1 METIFERQSGERE
14 FISKL
19 NEKAKKSLKEY
30 SIKMDDFADYGEE
43 NIKKDKELVVHLKQ
57 KHKKENSSEEKE
69 AKILADILEAI
80 ILEESELSNWLGENT
95 STIKASDYD
104 DYVNGIDAIIEFEEE
119 TTTNHAALGIDA
131 TFSKDIHKKFNRIKK
146 EIEDG
151 VLAEAKYFS
160 SSFIKGRHKQ
170 IPRLVIGADVK
181 TIKELGE
188 LWLDKDSKTEG
199 RKREVKKALED
210 HPLQFQILKQMIL
223 EAETFKEYAKK
234 IGQVEI
240 AGIYERLGN
249 IIKNIY
255 DNKKKQQTDTGLYD
269 DMFGN
274 IKDNLKSFE

>member
-1 METIFERQSGERE
+1 METNFEKQSVDRE
-14 FISKL
+14 FIKKL

-30 SIKMDDFADYGEE
+30 SISMDDFIDYGEE
-43 NIKKDKELVVHLKQ
+43 NIKKDNELIARLKE
-57 KHKKENSSEEKE
+57 KHQKENSSEEKG

-119 TTTNHAALGIDA
+119 TTTNHVALGIDA
-131 TFSKDIHKKFNRIKK
+131 TFSKDIHKKFDRIKK

-188 LWLDKDSKTEG
+188 LWLDKDSQTEG
-199 RKREVKKALED
+199 RKGEVKKALEK
-210 HPLQFQILKQMIL
+210 HPMQFQILKQMII
-223 EAETFKEYAKK
+223 EAEAFKHYSEK
-234 IGQVEI
+234 IKQTEI
-240 AGIYERLGN
+240 AGIYEKLGN
-249 IIKNIY
+249 IIKKIY
-255 DNKKKQQTDTGLYD
+255 DRKRQQQKDAGIYD
-269 DMFGN
+269 DMFGI
-274 IKDNLKSFE
+274 IKDNLKSFG